1 MQERLLLE
9 QLTKGEMM
17 LPGRLLKRSRERQT
31 FTLRTRSRT
40 RDVRL
45 WGERGGDVF
54 LQGKCH

>member
-9 QLTKGEMM
+9 QLTKGEIM
-17 LPGRLLKRSRERQT
+17 LLGGLLKRSRERET
-31 FTLRTRSRT
+31 FTLRPRSRT
-40 RDVRL
+40 RGVRL